1 MDIDP
6 DTAWKALA
14 SHDARYDGRLFIG
27 VTSTRVYCRPI
38 CRVRT
43 ARRENCRFFP
53 NAATAEQAGF
63 RPCLRCRPELAPGLS
78 LMDSSHVLAQH
89 AARMIDHAV
98 RAGAAVRMPE
108 LAGRLGVTERHLRR
122 VFAQAHGVS
131 PMDYLTTQRLLQ
143 AKQLLTDTDLPVTE
157 VAFACGFESLRRFN
171 AVFAE
176 QVRLKPTELRRAG
189 AAAREAPRAG
199 PLPRAAAAAGVT
211 RVRLGYR
218 PPYDVESML
227 AFWGQRA
234 LAGVEQVE
242 GSTLRRTWA
251 APAPAADDAVHP
263 SHARAP
269 ARGWLEIEFLPAR
282 HVVELRASAG
292 LAAHGGQLVEAVR
305 HAFDLDAD
313 PAHMAPVLEAL
324 AARHPHSA
332 AAAGL
337 RMPGSFDGF
346 ETAARIVLGQQVS
359 VAAARTLTHRLVA
372 RFGAPVETPWAGLAR
387 CFPDART
394 IAAAPP
400 EAIGELGIVR
410 QRVAALQALAR
421 AVVAGLPLHRGAP
434 LASTLEALRAL
445 PGIGDWTA
453 ELLALRVLGWPDAFP
468 ASDIGLLKALGF
480 AQAREAPQAIAL
492 AEGWRPWRSYA
503 VIALWR
509 ALETLPAPG
518 AAPAGVA
525 AAAAQDAVANAAAPV
540 GAAGAG
546 AATPGRAHDSSA
558 KARTGDTAAKERTG
572 GSAAKARA
580 SDSAAKARTSDSAA
594 KARTGG
600 SAAKAR
606 TGGSAAKARTTD
618 AAAPRAATPGRRA
631 PRAAPTAGRPA
642 ASRPSRNP
650 SKVTP

>member
-1 MDIDP
+1 MDLDP

-14 SHDARYDGRLFIG
+14 THDARCDGRLFIG

-43 ARRENCRFFP
+43 PRRENCRFFP
-53 NAATAEQAGF
+53 NAAMAEQAGF

-78 LMDSSHVLAQH
+78 LMDSSQVLAQH

-189 AAAREAPRAG
+189 TAAREPARAG
-199 PLPRAAAAAGVT
+199 APGAVT

-218 PPYDVESML
+218 PPYDVASMI
-227 AFWGQRA
+227 AFWEQRV

-242 GSTLRRTWA
+242 GLVLRRTWA
-251 APAPAADDAVHP
+251 APAPAADDA
-263 SHARAP
+263 ARPAPARGATP
-269 ARGWLEIEFLPAR
+269 ARGWLEIEFLPER
-282 HVVELRASAG
+282 HVVELRADAA
-292 LAAHGGQLVEAVR
+292 LAAHGGQLVEAAR
-305 HAFDLDAD
+305 HALDLDAD
-313 PAHMAPVLEAL
+313 PAHMAPVLAAL
-324 AARHPHSA
+324 AERLPHSA
-332 AAAGL
+332 ATAGL

-346 ETAARIVLGQQVS
+346 ETAARIVLGQQVT
-359 VAAARTLTHRLVA
+359 VAAARTLTRRLVD
-372 RFGAPVETPWAGLAR
+372 RFGAPVQTPWAGLTR
-387 CFPDART
+387 CFPDAAT
-394 IAAAPP
+394 IAAASPD
-400 EAIGELGIVR
+400 AIGELGIVR

-434 LASTLEALRAL
+434 LAPTLAALRAL

-468 ASDIGLLKALGF
+468 ASDIGLLKALGLRE
-480 AQAREAPQAIAL
+480 AREAPQAIAL
-492 AEGWRPWRSYA
+492 AQAWRPWRSYA

-509 ALETLPAPG
+509 ALENAPPEAAAPAPAGAPAPLPAPAPAPVPARARAPAPG
-518 AAPAGVA
+518 AA
-525 AAAAQDAVANAAAPV
+525 NAAR
-540 GAAGAG
+540 
-546 AATPGRAHDSSA
+546 ATSRGSR
-558 KARTGDTAAKERTG
+558 RT
-572 GSAAKARA
+572 
-580 SDSAAKARTSDSAA
+580 
-594 KARTGG
+594 
-600 SAAKAR
+600 
-606 TGGSAAKARTTD
+606 
-618 AAAPRAATPGRRA
+618 
-631 PRAAPTAGRPA
+631 
-642 ASRPSRNP
+642 P